1 MKDNKKGER
10 RATGLRTRTAAVDL
24 RGREGTREIR
34 EGHGGKAHEPRR
46 DNGAIREAIARRA
59 HELYLAR
66 GGGDG
71 RDVEDWLRAE
81 AEILA
86 RRASD

>member
-10 RATGLRTRTAAVDL
+10 RATGLRTSTAAVDL
-24 RGREGTREIR
+24 RDREGTRFR

-46 DNGAIREAIARRA
+46 DNGAIREEIARRA

-81 AEILA
+81 AEVLA